1 MPTYTCPVS
10 SYSVRNSVAR
20 CTDTQCL
27 VMPVQDIFVQG
38 KIFLCVR
45 HHHVMVAGD
54 GPRAA
59 VGKRLV
65 LVQGI
70 TESVGLGVQRSAD
83 EVHIRRTALLERM
96 RLGDSG
102 LEVG

>member
-1 MPTYTCPVS
+1 
-10 SYSVRNSVAR
+10 
-20 CTDTQCL
+20 
-27 VMPVQDIFVQG
+27 
-38 KIFLCVR
+38 
-45 HHHVMVAGD
+45 MVAGD